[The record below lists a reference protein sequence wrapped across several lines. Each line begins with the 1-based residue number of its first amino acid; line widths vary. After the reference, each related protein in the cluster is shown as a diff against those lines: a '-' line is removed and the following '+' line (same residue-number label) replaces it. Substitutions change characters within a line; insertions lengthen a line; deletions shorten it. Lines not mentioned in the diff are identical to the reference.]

1 MHTLRNEH
9 QISDFDSWKAAFDRD
24 PVGREQSGLRRHR
37 VFRPI
42 DDQNYVMIDL
52 DFESS
57 SEAEAFLAALRRDVW
72 GSRQAQCQPWSATR
86 RHGSSRL
93 WRARSTE
100 QGVQTPALFTQ
111 RRGWGIPR
119 SPYPDSWMR
128 GARIVGAPG
137 KSPQHR
143 PGLQAPCYTIG

>member
-24 PVGREQSGLRRHR
+24 PVGREQSGVRRHR

-52 DFESS
+52 DLESS

-72 GSRQAQCQPWSATR
+72 GSRQA
-86 RHGSSRL
+86 
-93 WRARSTE
+93 
-100 QGVQTPALFTQ
+100 VPALVGDPQT
-111 RRGWGIPR
+111 
-119 SPYPDSWMR
+119 
-128 GARIVGAPG
+128 RIVEAVES
-137 KSPQHR
+137 KE
-143 PGLQAPCYTIG
+143 Y